1 MDVRDKVAVITGGK
15 RIGRVV
21 AQQLAERGMDLV
33 VTYRG
38 SRTEAEQT
46 VADVVARGRR
56 ATAIS
61 ADVMR
66 PTDCTDVIAQAVAAF
81 GSVDVL
87 VNMASVYR
95 SKPVADITPDD
106 WDADMH
112 VNVRSAFLCAQ
123 AALPHMR
130 RAGGGRIVNVA
141 DWLSKSGRPNYRDF
155 TSHYVAK
162 AAIIALTE
170 SLALE
175 LAGDNIL
182 VNAVAPGPILP
193 SADMG
198 PEDIANAARAI
209 PVGHW
214 GGELE
219 IARLIMMLC
228 ESDFITGETIRTD
241 GGRHLL

>member
-1 MDVRDKVAVITGGK
+1 MELRDKVAIITGGK
-15 RIGRVV
+15 RIGHVV
-21 AQQLAERGMDLV
+21 AQQLADRGMDLV
-33 VTYRG
+33 LTYRG
-38 SRTEAEQT
+38 SKEEAERT
-46 VADVVARGRR
+46 VAEVIARDRR

-61 ADVMR
+61 ADVSR
-66 PTDCTDVIAQAVAAF
+66 AADCAAVIDGAVAAF
-81 GSVDVL
+81 GRADVL

-95 SKPVADITPDD
+95 SKPLDAVTPDD
-106 WDADMH
+106 WDADMN
-112 VNVRSAFLCAQ
+112 VNVRSAFLCAH

-130 RAGGGRIVNVA
+130 RAGGGRVINVA
-141 DWLSKSGRPNYRDF
+141 DWLSRSGRPNYRDF

-170 SLALE
+170 ALALE

-193 SADMG
+193 SADMNAQ
-198 PEDIANAARAI
+198 DIANAARAI

-214 GGELE
+214 GGEAE
-219 IARLIMMLC
+219 IARLILLLC
-228 ESDFITGETIRTD
+228 ESDFITGETMRAD